1 MAIATK
7 PTTKLEFKRRSKDD
21 AKKIMIY
28 GNDGS
33 GKSVFAEKYCKDNG
47 LKPVCIDIDDT
58 NYTDVPI
65 VNIDISSDLKTYN
78 GLIEIIDAITE
89 SEEFDTIILDGL
101 TSLLELLVSTAKG
114 LAKYSDRATR
124 FQKILR
130 KLQMSGK
137 HLIFIGQADMEVIYN
152 DDHQSSKA
160 VIKINSIV
168 NEKYHCY
175 ITDKGEYKVDTVKYR
190 TVKDNKG
197 IKGGN

>member
-78 GLIEIIDAITE
+78 GLLEIIDAITE
-89 SEEFDTIILDGL
+89 TEEFDTIILDGL

-175 ITDKGEYKVDTVKYR
+175 ITPQGDYKVDTVKYR
-190 TVKDNKG
+190 TINKG
-197 IKGGN
+197 GPTKK

>member
-7 PTTKLEFKRRSKDD
+7 PTTKLQFKHRNKND

-28 GNDGS
+28 GNDGT

-89 SEEFDTIILDGL
+89 TEEFDTIILDGL

-175 ITDKGEYKVDTVKYR
+175 TTPQGDYKVDTVKYR
-190 TVKDNKG
+190 TLNKEG
-197 IKGGN
+197 STKK